1 MARLLLIE
9 DDRSAVHAMESAL
22 RDAGHR
28 VTIAVHA
35 AAAARAIEAGRA
47 EVVVLNAIL
56 RGASGF
62 ELLARLRGDPA
73 SEALPIL
80 LVTTLSAPED
90 RARALHAGADDLL
103 LSPFHPDEL
112 VARVHRLLAA
122 ADRGASELEGQL
134 GRVSLPELLQL
145 LQSGGTTGTL
155 EVLGELC
162 HGWVQVERGT
172 PIRARFG
179 ELAGREAV
187 LAMLDLERGRVRFA
201 AGDPADGSSAD
212 RADMSLPNLMF
223 TAAWLTDERSRRP
236 PVLRDH
242 LVRPRHLPTDEVT
255 VPEGFEAVPLARVA
269 RCLRDREMVAVR
281 ELEREIRSAPGMV
294 RLAVALLVEQGAAT
308 THRAVAPPTDDDLL
322 AAIRSVVGAVRTE
335 DPDAPA
341 VHLLLLADDAVLGGL
356 LELRQRVP
364 RHLLRSPGDS
374 LAAAWRSGR
383 VASLPLGEGPD
394 TVILHLASAA
404 DSEPSRGRSL
414 DIYHGVVLWSTDGA
428 APSRLSP
435 VVDAVE
441 AGAAQGLVVVPD
453 RAAAFRAVATLD
465 GRRRWTSAELHP
477 DSFAPVLQAMAR
489 VIAEAAG
496 LHDHGRSAAARQEV
510 AVAAV

>member
-1 MARLLLIE
+1 MAKLLLIE
-9 DDRSAVHAMESAL
+9 DDRTAAHEMEATL
-22 RDAGHR
+22 RAAGHR
-28 VTIAVHA
+28 VAIAVHPA
-35 AAAARAIEAGRA
+35 AVARAVEAGRA
-47 EVVVLNAIL
+47 EAAVLNAIL

-62 ELLARLRGDPA
+62 DVLARLRSDPR
-73 SEALPIL
+73 SEGLPIL

-122 ADRGASELEGQL
+122 ADRRPAELEGQL
-134 GRVSLPELLQL
+134 GRVSLPELLQI
-145 LQSGGTTGTL
+145 LQSGGTSGTL

-162 HGWVQVERGT
+162 RGWVQIERGT

-201 AGDPADGSSAD
+201 AGGPADGSSAD

-242 LVRPRHLPTDEVT
+242 LVRPHRLLTDDLA

-269 RCLRDREMVAVR
+269 RCLRDREMIAVR

-294 RLAVALLVEQGAAT
+294 RLAVALLVEQGVAT

-335 DPDAPA
+335 DPDVPA

-374 LAAAWRSGR
+374 LAATWRSGR
-383 VASLPLGEGPD
+383 VASLPLGAGPD

-404 DSEPSRGRSL
+404 DSEPSRGRDL
-414 DIYHGVVLWSTDGA
+414 DAYHGVVLWSTDGA
-428 APSRLSP
+428 APSRLAP

-441 AGAAQGLVVVPD
+441 AGAAHGLVVVPD
-453 RAAAFRAVATLD
+453 RAAAFRTVAVLD
-465 GRRRWTSAELHP
+465 GRRRWTAAELQP
-477 DSFAPVLQAMAR
+477 ESFAPVLQAMAR
-489 VIAEAAG
+489 VITEAADPHG
-496 LHDHGRSAAARQEV
+496 HGRSTAPSQEVTAAAV
-510 AVAAV
+510 